1 MSPEQLNNQLKQFL
15 TNVTKELRKLEPE
28 NIETLMITDFMDAH
42 HRSMQLMGSE
52 TKTLLL

>member
-42 HRSMQLMGSE
+42 HRSMQSIGL
-52 TKTLLL
+52 KK